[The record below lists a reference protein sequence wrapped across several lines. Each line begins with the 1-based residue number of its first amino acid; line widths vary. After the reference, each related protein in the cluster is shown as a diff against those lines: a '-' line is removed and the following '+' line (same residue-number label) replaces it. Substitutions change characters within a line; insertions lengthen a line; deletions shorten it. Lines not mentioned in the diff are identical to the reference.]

1 MDEGKGLSVLDSE
14 GRKLLQLRLLSCLRE
29 QSGLAVDF
37 VRSLLRR
44 RRPRMPFSSLLS
56 SLLSS
61 LSSPYCAPEAGF
73 GTERRLES
81 GLPRNGDG
89 FCRLAECAACS
100 GCCFDVVFDVRRSTA
115 PLVANSI
122 GGWRAFPLTR
132 QQRVARCVIIDA
144 VAVTI
149 AIAIAAAGAF
159 ERRKFAFLLL
169 DRTDA
174 LAMTYTH
181 PACSLSSL
189 SVTAA
194 DVL

>member
-1 MDEGKGLSVLDSE
+1 MAFVALQSVQRAQ
-14 GRKLLQLRLLSCLRE
+14 G
-29 QSGLAVDF
+29 
-37 VRSLLRR
+37 
-44 RRPRMPFSSLLS
+44 
-56 SLLSS
+56 
-61 LSSPYCAPEAGF
+61 
-73 GTERRLES
+73 
-81 GLPRNGDG
+81 
-89 FCRLAECAACS
+89 AAS
-100 GCCFDVVFDVRRSTA
+100 MLYSTFDVRRSTA
-115 PLVANSI
+115 SLVANSI